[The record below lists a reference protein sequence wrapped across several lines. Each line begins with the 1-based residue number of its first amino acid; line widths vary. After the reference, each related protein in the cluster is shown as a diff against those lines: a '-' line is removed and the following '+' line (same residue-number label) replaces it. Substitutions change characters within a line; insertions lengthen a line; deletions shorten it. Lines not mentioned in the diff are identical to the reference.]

1 MLATTN
7 LIEQRQEL
15 RKETNTLIK
24 FKEANNKKAEEQFA
38 VILDITEHGAS
49 LFTYSLVPLGSKII
63 IDRGDKVLLKA
74 EVVSATLDKES
85 DMFRLGVRFIK

>member
-7 LIEQRQEL
+7 LIEHRREI
-15 RKETNTLIK
+15 REETNTLIK

-38 VILDITEHGAS
+38 VILDITEHGAA
-49 LFTYSLVPLGSKII
+49 LFTYSLVPLKSKII
-63 IDRGDKVLLKA
+63 IDRGNKILLKA

>member
-1 MLATTN
+1 MLATNN
-7 LIEQRQEL
+7 LIEHRREI

-49 LFTYSLVPLGSKII
+49 LFTYSLVPLRTKII
-63 IDRGDKVLLKA
+63 IDRGDNCLLKA
-74 EVVSATLDKES
+74 EVVSTTLDKES
-85 DMFRLGVRFIK
+85 DMFRMGVRFIK

>member
-49 LFTYSLVPLGSKII
+49 LFTYNLVPLRSKII
-63 IDRGDKVLLKA
+63 IDKGDKVLLKA

>member
-1 MLATTN
+1 MLAATN
-7 LIEQRQEL
+7 LIEHRREV
-15 RKETNTLIK
+15 REDTNTLIK

-38 VILDITEHGAS
+38 VILDITEHGAA

-85 DMFRLGVRFIK
+85 DMFRLGVCLLK